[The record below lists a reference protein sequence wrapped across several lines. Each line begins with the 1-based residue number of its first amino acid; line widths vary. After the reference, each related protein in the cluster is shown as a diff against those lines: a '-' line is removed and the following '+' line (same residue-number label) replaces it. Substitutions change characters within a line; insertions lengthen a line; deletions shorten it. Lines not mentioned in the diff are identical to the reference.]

1 MSDRPESELSSLEQI
16 SAPAKKSRRG
26 VWVIL
31 GMALVLVLGA
41 AAFVG
46 GRLLNGEG
54 IPGLSAGR
62 VQSPDNNVQLA
73 KELPQTPPDLGK
85 EIFDHRQDNSIFVGT
100 GQIQM
105 SAKMDPQS
113 GQVQTFS
120 SHSGPVVE
128 VVVTAQTKIYKDTTM
143 QQFNGQ
149 SPQGQTIQQVVEPGS
164 LDEIGQSS
172 SITVW
177 GRKTGDRYIAD
188 ILVYMNH
195 TFVSKPKPGAPPG

>member
-1 MSDRPESELSSLEQI
+1 V
-16 SAPAKKSRRG
+16 KKP
-26 VWVIL
+26 IL
-31 GMALVLVLGA
+31 TIGGTLLLVVLLGCA
-41 AAFVG
+41 AYIG

-54 IPGLSAGR
+54 IPGTSAGG
-62 VQSPDNNVQLA
+62 VDSSDHNFQPA

-105 SAKMDPQS
+105 SAKMDPQT

-128 VVVTAQTKIYKDTTM
+128 VVVTAQTIIYKDTTM
-143 QQFNGQ
+143 QQYNGQ
-149 SPQGQTIQQVVEPGS
+149 PPQGQTIQQVVEPGS

-188 ILVYMNH
+188 ILVYTNQA
-195 TFVSKPKPGAPPG
+195 FVPKPKPGAPPG